1 MQYSIVQLV
10 LPRTLYRCGVQLR
23 AARALRTCGCSYT
36 AAANLDLCID
46 IWYPCGVK
54 IRIFF
59 SFFIYLLAAVLCAC
73 KAAPKNTAA
82 PPMSAPPAETCTP
95 HTPLQPAAERVE
107 EQASQLFSDALYS
120 AQAQTDRIEVLYEIL
135 EEGSYAAEFAT
146 AVIENQADLD
156 RLYALL
162 HERSDA
168 PAPKI
173 DFKRKKV
180 IAVRSGPFNTGGYG
194 IKLSSAVYTKDG
206 VETVFLITAPK
217 PDQIVTQ
224 AFTNPYLIISID
236 ITPSKKVFVK
246 MQR

>member
-10 LPRTLYRCGVQLR
+10 LPRTLHRCGVQLR
-23 AARALRTCGCSYT
+23 AARALTCGCSYT

-73 KAAPKNTAA
+73 KAAPKNTTA
-82 PPMSAPPAETCTP
+82 PPVETCTP

-107 EQASQLFSDALYS
+107 EQASQLVSDALYS
-120 AQAQTDRIEVLYEIL
+120 AQAQTDRIEISYEIL

-168 PAPKI
+168 SAPKI

-206 VETVFLITAPK
+206 VETVFLITAPE

-236 ITPSKKVFVK
+236 IPPSKKVFVK

>member
-1 MQYSIVQLV
+1 MQYSIVQLA
-10 LPRTLYRCGVQLR
+10 LPRTLHRCGVQLR
-23 AARALRTCGCSYT
+23 AARALRIYSCSYT

-73 KAAPKNTAA
+73 KAAPKNTVAS
-82 PPMSAPPAETCTP
+82 PMSAQPAETC
-95 HTPLQPAAERVE
+95 TPLQPAAERVE
-107 EQASQLFSDALYS
+107 EQASQLVSDALYS
-120 AQAQTDRIEVLYEIL
+120 AQAQTDRIEISYEIL

-206 VETVFLITAPK
+206 VETVFLITAPES
-217 PDQIVTQ
+217 DQIVTQ

-236 ITPSKKVFVK
+236 IPPSKKVFVK